1 MKWTVTYRDKEGKP
15 QVLELDGENRG
26 VVFSELRKRGITPL
40 NVIEGA
46 ASEKKGKDKKKKSK
60 KDRGEPSGTLLT
72 WIIVLLLFAVIG
84 VALWCIL
91 PSDVRSSAR
100 EKARPAGKISI
111 QIAN

>member
-40 NVIEGA
+40 NVIEGS
-46 ASEKKGKDKKKKSK
+46 ASDKKGKDKKKMK
-60 KDRGEPSGTLLT
+60 KDKGESSGTLMT
-72 WIIVLLLFAVIG
+72 WVIVLLLFAVIG

-100 EKARPAGKISI
+100 EKVRPAGKISI

>member
-15 QVLELDGENRG
+15 QALELDGENRG

-46 ASEKKGKDKKKKSK
+46 VSDKKGKDKKKSK
-60 KDRGEPSGTLLT
+60 KEPSGTLLN
-72 WIIVLLLFAVIG
+72 WVIVLLLFAVIG

-91 PSDVRSSAR
+91 PSDVRSSG
-100 EKARPAGKISI
+100 EQKARPAGKISI
-111 QIAN
+111 QIAD

>member
-15 QVLELDGENRG
+15 QALELDGENRG

-46 ASEKKGKDKKKKSK
+46 VSDKKGKDKKKSK
-60 KDRGEPSGTLLT
+60 KEPSETLLN
-72 WIIVLLLFAVIG
+72 WVIVLLLFAVIG

-91 PSDVRSSAR
+91 PSDVRSSV
-100 EKARPAGKISI
+100 EQKARPAGKISI
-111 QIAN
+111 QIAD

>member
-15 QVLELDGENRG
+15 QALELDGENRG

-46 ASEKKGKDKKKKSK
+46 VSDKKGKNKKKSK
-60 KDRGEPSGTLLT
+60 KEEKEPSGTLLN
-72 WIIVLLLFAVIG
+72 WVIVLLLFAVIG

-91 PSDVRSSAR
+91 PSDVRSSV
-100 EKARPAGKISI
+100 EQKARPAGKISI
-111 QIAN
+111 QIAD

>member
-15 QVLELDGENRG
+15 QALELDGENRG

-46 ASEKKGKDKKKKSK
+46 VSDKKGKNKKKSK
-60 KDRGEPSGTLLT
+60 KEKKEPSGTLLN
-72 WIIVLLLFAVIG
+72 WVIVLLLFAVIG

-91 PSDVRSSAR
+91 PSDVRSSV
-100 EKARPAGKISI
+100 EQKARPAGKISI
-111 QIAN
+111 QMAD